1 MRLLILEM
9 WQPDC
14 PVVYVSEKIGNIK
27 LYAIDSHIE
36 NSNIRALLHMSAD
49 DESSLQTA
57 LDVIKKHSQVKSLRV
72 LWKCQQ
78 EICAELV
85 CNVTNAMHSLTSAP
99 IIFQRPL
106 LTSNGLERWI
116 VIVENKTKE
125 KEVLYCLKENN
136 EVRVKKRILGLPP
149 LYNPWFIMDPVLY
162 ITKLMSII
170 DILQLSTTQQKVLFA
185 ALEGGYYSY
194 PRKTNLKQLSEKL
207 GISKTAV
214 AKHLRSVENKAM
226 RLVIELIPNC
236 KNWKDY

>member
-1 MRLLILEM
+1 MRLLILEV

-36 NSNIRALLHMSAD
+36 NSNIRALLHISAD

-57 LDVIKKHSQVKSLRV
+57 LDIIKKHSQVKSLRV

-85 CNVTNAMHSLTSAP
+85 CNVTNAMHSLAFAP
-99 IIFQRPL
+99 LIFHRPL
-106 LTSNGLERWI
+106 LTSRGLEKWI
-116 VIVENKTKE
+116 IVVENKTKE
-125 KEVLYCLKENN
+125 KEVLCCLKENN
-136 EVRVKKRILGLPP
+136 EVRIKKKISGFPSTPQDFWL
-149 LYNPWFIMDPVLY
+149 ITEPVFRA
-162 ITKLMSII
+162 KLISIG
-170 DILQLSTTQQKVLFA
+170 DMLQLSTTQQKVLSA

-214 AKHLRSVENKAM
+214 AKNLRSVENKAM
-226 RLVIELIPNC
+226 RVLAELIEITG
-236 KNWKDY
+236 KEY